1 MSKVVI
7 IGAGKIAEELYFYL
21 THDSEH
27 DVVAFAVDKNFIVR
41 KKLQDLP
48 VIDIKIMKSIFPTS
62 DFKVLV
68 AMGYQNINRL
78 RTLKYN
84 QVKEMGY
91 SCISYISSNAYNIGK
106 VSIGENCI
114 ILENNTI
121 NPTSKIGNNNVLWC
135 GNHIGHH
142 SIIDNNCFIAGHV
155 IISGSSRVN
164 SNTFIGVNS
173 SIGHQITIGSENI
186 IGANS
191 LITKNTKPKSVF
203 INKDSD
209 LYKLDS
215 EYFTRLTRL

>member
-27 DVVAFAVDKNFIVR
+27 DVVAFAVDKNFIV
-41 KKLQDLP
+41 KKKMQGLP
-48 VIDIKIMKSIFPTS
+48 IIDIKVMKSIFPTN

-68 AMGYQNINRL
+68 AMGYQNLNKL

-91 SCISYISSNAYNIGK
+91 NCISYVSSKAYNIGN
-106 VSIGENCI
+106 VSVGENCI

-121 NPTSKIGNNNVLWC
+121 NTTSKIGNNNVLWC

-142 SIIDNNCFIAGHV
+142 STIDNNCFIAGHV
-155 IISGSSRVN
+155 IIAGSTRIN

-209 LYKLDS
+209 LYKLNS
-215 EYFTRLTRL
+215 EYFTKLTRL